1 MKPFH
6 LVAVPHKDILE
17 GRLTMDV
24 FAADLWEVFK
34 QRSVEDY
41 QNPEIFFRKTFLTF
55 GLKNLLNI
63 ATKRLRGEGGDPV
76 VQIQTPFGGGKTHSL
91 IALYHAFSNPEAV
104 QQYFED
110 ALKANVVV
118 IVGTAISPQKKGDE
132 ITGTLWGEIEKQ
144 LEGEIRE
151 LKQPIAPGRE
161 AIRKLLEKHQPL
173 LILMDEVLEY
183 VAKAAGI
190 KLGYQKIEVGE
201 SSLAAQTIAFM
212 QELTETVKTLDRS
225 LLVIT
230 LPSSVMEYPDEEMAE
245 SLLSKLQK
253 VAGRIEKIY
262 SPVSGDE
269 IYEVIR
275 RRLFSRVDEI
285 AAKEI
290 VDAFI
295 DYYEKEGIVIEKAE
309 YREKMLR
316 SYPFHPEVID
326 VLHRRWGSLPTFQ
339 RTRGVLRILSLVV
352 YKLKEENLPL
362 IRPCDF
368 ELEFNELSEELIKHI
383 GREFESVLAADITSK
398 DSNSKKVDS
407 TLAGSYKGLRLGS
420 KLAKS
425 IFLYSF
431 SGGEKGVSLGELK
444 LACADINVPSSVL
457 TEVLEN
463 LTNSLY
469 YLWKEDGRYVFK
481 SQPNLNKAIISKM
494 SEIDASLLNE
504 ETRKLLEK
512 YSGKAL
518 PTYLYPQRSK
528 DIPDSEEFKL
538 VILPT
543 NDQSF
548 LQKILNEYGENP
560 RVNRNTIFFL
570 LPMESE
576 RYQFEAWL
584 KKKMAWE
591 SIARDTSL
599 NLTESQK
606 KDVERNVRENVKDE
620 RNKLRHLYRLLYV
633 PAKEMK
639 EIDLGIPT
647 YGDKR
652 TLSEEVLEKLKSESE
667 IIEKLSPYYILEQY
681 LGSKDFLELK
691 QLYKSLLTT
700 PGEPRI
706 SKANFIKSIKNG
718 IESGVFGFGIV
729 KDGIAECKKIRE
741 KVEITL
747 TDYEV
752 IVRGELCEKE
762 EPEVEVHVDTTVI
775 EERKAEKGIE
785 VGEVTTGPVKTEI
798 KTHPEITAPEYKA
811 VTLNVKVPKG
821 KFSDFYKGVLLLLE
835 NNFEDTNVYIKIEAK
850 KGSIRK
856 ADYEDKVK
864 ETITQ
869 INGEI
874 VEEDLE

>member
-6 LVAVPHKDILE
+6 LVAIPHQDILE

-24 FAADLWEVFK
+24 FAADLWEVYK
-34 QRSVEDY
+34 QRAVEDY
-41 QNPEIFFRKTFLTF
+41 QNPEIFFQKTFLTF

-63 ATKRLRGEGGDPV
+63 AAKRLKGEGGDPV

-91 IALYHAFSNPEAV
+91 IALYHAFTNPEAV

-144 LEGEIRE
+144 LEGEVKE

-161 AIRKLLEKHQPL
+161 NLRKLLEKHQPV

-183 VAKAAGI
+183 VTKSAGI
-190 KLGYQKIEVGE
+190 TLGWQEIKVGE
-201 SSLAAQTIAFM
+201 TNLAAQTIAFM
-212 QELTETVKTLDRS
+212 QELTETVNS
-225 LLVIT
+225 LEKAMLIVT
-230 LPSSVMEYPDEEMAE
+230 LPSSMDAADERSEMF
-245 SLLSKLQK
+245 LTRLQK
-253 VAGRIEKIY
+253 VSGRIEKIY

-285 AAKEI
+285 AVKEI
-290 VDAFI
+290 VSEYI
-295 DYYEKEGIVIEKAE
+295 DYYENEGIVIEKAE

-326 VLHRRWGSLPTFQ
+326 LLHRRWGSLPTFQ

-352 YKLKEENLPL
+352 YRLKEENLPL

-383 GREFESVLAADITSK
+383 GREFESVLAADIISK

-407 TLAGSYKGLRLGS
+407 SLGGSYKGLRLGS

-431 SGGEKGVSLGELK
+431 SGGERGVTLGELK
-444 LACADINVPSSVL
+444 LSCADINVPSSVL

-494 SEIDASLLNE
+494 SEIDVTQLNE

-512 YSGKAL
+512 YAGKAL
-518 PTYLYPQRSK
+518 PTYLWPKRSK
-528 DIPDSEEFKL
+528 DIPDSEDFKL
-538 VILPT
+538 VILPS
-543 NDQSF
+543 NDLSF
-548 LQKILNEYGENP
+548 LRKILNEYGENP

-576 RYQFEAWL
+576 RYQFENWL
-584 KKKMAWE
+584 KKKIAWE
-591 SIARDTSL
+591 SIAKDSTL

-606 KDVERNVRENVKDE
+606 KDVEKNVKENIKDE
-620 RNKLRHLYRLLYV
+620 KNRLRHFYRLLYV
-633 PAKEMK
+633 PAKEVK

-681 LGSKDFLELK
+681 LGSRDFLELK
-691 QLYKSLLTT
+691 QLYKSILTT

-706 SKANFIKSIKNG
+706 SKANFINSIANG
-718 IESGVFGFGIV
+718 VKDGVFGFGIV
-729 KDGIAECKKIRE
+729 RDGAVECQKIKE
-741 KVEITL
+741 KVEVTL
-747 TDYEV
+747 TEYEA
-752 IVRGELCEKE
+752 IVRKELCEKE
-762 EPEVEVHVDTTVI
+762 EPEVEVVTYTTAKREK
-775 EERKAEKGIE
+775 EEPEELRKELI
-785 VGEVTTGPVKTEI
+785 I
-798 KTHPEITAPEYKA
+798 KEPKAVFQPELPKVPEYKA

-850 KGSIRK
+850 KGSIK
-856 ADYEDKVK
+856 KTDYEDKIK
-864 ETITQ
+864 ETISQ
-869 INGEI
+869 IAGEI
-874 VEEDLE
+874 VEENLE